1 MQINWTEIPI
11 PSGPIY
17 YQFSVEMACLT
28 YLVLARYDGDIVFQ
42 EKFQVRLK
50 HLVELV
56 SVGEEND
63 RTA

>member
-17 YQFSVEMACLT
+17 YQFSVELARLT
-28 YLVLARYDGDIVFQ
+28 YLVLARYDGDVIFQ
-42 EKFQVRLK
+42 EKFQVRLQ
-50 HLVELV
+50 HFVELV
-56 SVGEEND
+56 RVGEEDD